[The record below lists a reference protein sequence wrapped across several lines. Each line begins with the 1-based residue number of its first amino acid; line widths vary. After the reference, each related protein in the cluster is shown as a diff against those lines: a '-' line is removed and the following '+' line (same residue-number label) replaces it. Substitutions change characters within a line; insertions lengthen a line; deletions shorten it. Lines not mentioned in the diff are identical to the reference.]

1 MGGLPRTMGFLDA
14 KYNQCNMT
22 NQVKI
27 LLDSFGMLH
36 KVIDFV
42 KMNVQI

>member
-1 MGGLPRTMGFLDA
+1 
-14 KYNQCNMT
+14 MT

-27 LLDSFGMLH
+27 LLDSFGLLD

-42 KMNVQI
+42 KMNVQILNTLTNALKS